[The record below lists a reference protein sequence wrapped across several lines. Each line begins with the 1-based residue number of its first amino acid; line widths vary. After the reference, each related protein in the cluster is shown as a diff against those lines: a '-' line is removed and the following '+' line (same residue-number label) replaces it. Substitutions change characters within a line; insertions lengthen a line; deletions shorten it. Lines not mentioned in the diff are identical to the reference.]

1 MNILISVSLNK
12 EMHIN
17 GLNQNAI
24 LLAELYSKLNH
35 KVCLLNDTASSSN
48 KNFNL
53 KVIQSSE
60 IDLFNPDV
68 IIQCG
73 FYLKNNLIFSLKKKN
88 SKLKN
93 IHVHY
98 GNRMIADM
106 EKIHTHHLM
115 YPTKY
120 VDQVWVSPH
129 YKQSISYYKNIYKTK
144 NIHIIPYIWSPKF
157 LNTVS
162 SNIESINIGI
172 LEPNINFTKNCLIPI
187 LICESLYKK
196 NSSFSNSVKVYCSD
210 YIKDKRFFRSW
221 LSEFDIY
228 KSGKLQ
234 LEHRKPFNQ
243 ICSKECNVVL
253 SHQIFNELNYLYLE
267 CFYLGIPLIHN
278 SKTLKSS
285 GFYYPNN
292 NIEKGVTV
300 LKKAID
306 QKLLNKKFDNK
317 KILNNYSI
325 ENNRNLSLYAKLVS

>member
-1 MNILISVSLNK
+1 M
-12 EMHIN
+12 
-17 GLNQNAI
+17 
-24 LLAELYSKLNH
+24 
-35 KVCLLNDTASSSN
+35 
-48 KNFNL
+48 
-53 KVIQSSE
+53 
-60 IDLFNPDV
+60 
-68 IIQCG
+68 
-73 FYLKNNLIFSLKKKN
+73 
-88 SKLKN
+88 
-93 IHVHY
+93 
-98 GNRMIADM
+98 
-106 EKIHTHHLM
+106 
-115 YPTKY
+115 
-120 VDQVWVSPH
+120 
-129 YKQSISYYKNIYKTK
+129 
-144 NIHIIPYIWSPKF
+144 
-157 LNTVS
+157 
-162 SNIESINIGI
+162 
-172 LEPNINFTKNCLIPI
+172 
-187 LICESLYKK
+187 
-196 NSSFSNSVKVYCSD
+196 
-210 YIKDKRFFRSW
+210 
-221 LSEFDIY
+221 SEFDIY